1 MSKILNVY
9 RNNLDKAWFN
19 SSNIKFSECQD
30 NEGELKTLD
39 VVFNNGSRYR
49 YKGVDVNDYLM
60 FREAAS
66 QGKALNQYIKSKG
79 YEYEK
84 LPNADI
90 GLIEE
95 ELNDRS
101 LQTYIIDNSD
111 RFTIYDYL
119 GNIVYENTKLS
130 EEEYSNIANILKSV
144 NANFK
149 AKKEIRWELL

>member
-1 MSKILNVY
+1 MAKM
-9 RNNLDKAWFN
+9 FN
-19 SSNIKFSECQD
+19 YYANDIDHTWYESSNIKYSECID
-30 NEGELKTLD
+30 KENELKTLK
-39 VVFNNGSRYR
+39 VVFSNGTQYE
-49 YKGVDVNDYLM
+49 YYGVDVNDYLL
-60 FREAAS
+60 FRDDLS
-66 QGKALNQYIKSKG
+66 QGKAFSKYIKSKG

-101 LQTYIIDNSD
+101 LQTYIIDNSE
-111 RFTIYDYL
+111 RFTIYNYL
-119 GNIVYENTKLS
+119 GDIVYENTKLS

-144 NANFK
+144 NVNFK

>member
-1 MSKILNVY
+1 MSKILSVY
-9 RNNLDKAWFN
+9 NNETDKAWYN
-19 SSNIKFSECQD
+19 SSNIKFSKCID
-30 NEGELKTLD
+30 HKNDLKTLD
-39 VVFNNGSRYR
+39 VVFNNGSTYR
-49 YKGVDVNDYLM
+49 YKEVNVNDYLM

-101 LQTYIIDNSD
+101 LQTYIIDNSE

-119 GNIVYENTKLS
+119 GNTVYENTKLS
-130 EEEYSNIANILKSV
+130 EEEYSNIVNILKSV
-144 NANFK
+144 NVNFK